1 MNISVTQTLRDTI
14 LNGFDQVL
22 IFAEYFEIDSSE
34 IEWAIGSNSK
44 IHNPLRT
51 DSDPSLGFKWYKTKL
66 IARDFA
72 DMRWRGD
79 VFEVVGTVLGKNCS
93 NNYEF
98 VEICNDIIEQ
108 CSITKAK
115 RHNAE
120 LADGEITILQ
130 RPQLI
135 IDIKPR
141 CFTKIDLLFFNQ
153 FGISNDYIE
162 EIYTPV
168 RHYYLDDWLT
178 PYKAHKS
185 DPCYAYTVNPDKVKL
200 YFPYRHKRDCKFITN
215 NHFPIECF
223 NDIKL
228 SEYTILIKAIKDKT
242 LIRKI
247 LKSLGITN
255 VQVLSFASETSKLS
269 IEIVDV
275 LNKYTTKQIFTLQD
289 TDKTGMESM
298 SYYHTVFGFIPI
310 YFTKGYEPTHAKD
323 PTDLCKVIKYKKT
336 EEIFL
341 NIYNRMINV
350 Y

>member
-1 MNISVTQTLRDTI
+1 MNVTQTLRDTI
-14 LNGFDQVL
+14 LNNFDQVL

-34 IEWAIGSNSK
+34 IEYSINSNSR
-44 IHNPLRT
+44 INNPLRT
-51 DSDPSLGFKWYKTKL
+51 DHNPSLSFKWFKTKL
-66 IARDFA
+66 IARDFG
-72 DMRWRGD
+72 DIRWRGD
-79 VFEVVGTVLGKNCS
+79 VFEIVGVILGKNCG
-93 NNYEF
+93 NNYDF

-115 RHNAE
+115 RHIAE

-130 RPQLI
+130 RPQLD
-135 IDIKPR
+135 IDIKSR
-141 CFTKIDLLFFNQ
+141 CFTKPDIAFFNQ

-162 EIYTPV
+162 EVYTPV

-185 DPCYAYTVNPDKVKL
+185 DPCYAYTVNPGKLKL
-200 YFPYRHKRDCKFITN
+200 YFPYRHKKDGKFITN

-223 NDIKL
+223 GDIRTY
-228 SEYTILIKAIKDKT
+228 EYTILIKAIKDKT

-255 VQVLSFASETSKLS
+255 VQVLSLTSETSKLTVQM
-269 IEIVDV
+269 VDI
-275 LNKYTTKQIFTLQD
+275 LNRYTTKQIFTLLD
-289 TDKTGMESM
+289 TDKTGIESM
-298 SYYHTVFGFIPI
+298 TYYHTVFGFVPI
-310 YFTKGYEPTHAKD
+310 YFTKGYEPTGAKD
-323 PTDLCKVIKYKKT
+323 PTDLCKVIKYRKT